1 MSQQSPLLAQA
12 IDPGPAA
19 QSGPDDYARVR
30 RAIAFVS
37 ERWRDQPTLE
47 AVAGHVGLSPAHFQ
61 RLFKRW
67 AGISPKAFLQA
78 ITLDHARVLLRDSA
92 SVLDASYAVGLSGP
106 GRLHDLFVDH
116 EAMTPGQYKNRGE
129 GIEMIYGFH
138 ESPFG
143 RTLIM
148 ATPRGVSGLAFAD
161 GAAQERAALED
172 MTARWPR
179 ASYREDVAGTAAY
192 AQRIFRP
199 ELWNAADPMKVV
211 LIGTDF
217 EIRVWET
224 LLRIPMAQAVTY
236 SDIARHLGA
245 PKASRAVGSAVGRNP
260 ISFVVPCH
268 RVLRKGGG
276 LGGYHW
282 GITRKQ
288 AIIGWEA
295 AHTAP

>member
-1 MSQQSPLLAQA
+1 MQFAEPVPIAASES
-12 IDPGPAA
+12 AA
-19 QSGPDDYARVR
+19 QDYERVC

-37 ERWRDQPTLE
+37 QTWQEQPSLE
-47 AVAGHVGLSPAHFQ
+47 AVADHARLSPAHFQ

-78 ITLDHARVLLRDSA
+78 VTLDHARALLRDSG
-92 SVLDASYAVGLSGP
+92 SVLDVAYEVGLSSS
-106 GRLHDLFVDH
+106 GRLHDLFIDH
-116 EAMTPGQYKNRGE
+116 EAMTPGEYKHRGE
-129 GIEMIYGFH
+129 GINMIYGFH
-138 ESPFG
+138 DCPFG
-143 RTLIM
+143 RALIM
-148 ATPRGVSGLAFAD
+148 ATPRGISGLAFAD
-161 GAAQERAALED
+161 GPEEERAALDD
-172 MTARWPR
+172 MTARWPAAR
-179 ASYREDVAGTAAY
+179 YREDPVTTERY
-192 AQRIFRP
+192 NNRIFAP
-199 ELWNAADPMKVV
+199 EQWQPDDPLKVV

-217 EIRVWET
+217 EIRVWQT
-224 LLRIPMAQAVTY
+224 LLRIPFAQAVTY
-236 SDIARHLGA
+236 SDIANKLNA

-295 AHTAP
+295 AYTS